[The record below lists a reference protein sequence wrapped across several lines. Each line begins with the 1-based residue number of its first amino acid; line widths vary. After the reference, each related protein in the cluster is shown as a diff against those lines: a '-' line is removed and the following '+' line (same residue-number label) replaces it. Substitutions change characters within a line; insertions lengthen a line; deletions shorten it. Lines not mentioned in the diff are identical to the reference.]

1 MCKNCGYILSTEP
14 TYQFDQGDYVTTEGP
29 NAHIRVVVQQIVQS
43 VRDIHLLL
51 TPLTYAQ
58 YIAHSNQPGST
69 LAPISQYHESRPSNA
84 HCKQLD
90 TSLKICSCVVIV

>member
-14 TYQFDQGDYVTTEGP
+14 IYQFDSGDYVTTEGP

-51 TPLTYAQ
+51 TPLTYAE
-58 YIAHSNQPGST
+58 YIARSNQPGST
-69 LAPISQYHESRPSNA
+69 LAPISRYHESRPSNA
-84 HCKQLD
+84 HRKQLD
-90 TSLKICSCVVIV
+90 TPLNICSCVVIV